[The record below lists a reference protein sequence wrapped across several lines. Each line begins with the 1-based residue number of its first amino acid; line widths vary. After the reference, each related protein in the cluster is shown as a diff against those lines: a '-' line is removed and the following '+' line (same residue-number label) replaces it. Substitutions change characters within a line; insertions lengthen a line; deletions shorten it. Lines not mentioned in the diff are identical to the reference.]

1 MCVQKKMDYF
11 SHFITCTCSWGM
23 DGYEKGRQTFFT
35 SAPIKWGYLNFEP
48 GSEPGS
54 EPEFGLG

>member
-23 DGYEKGRQTFFT
+23 DGYEKGRQ
-35 SAPIKWGYLNFEP
+35 WGYLNFEPGFEP